1 MTTGQQA
8 QYLQQLNQLEKA
20 IGQVKQLVDDI
31 AAMNPAVA
39 NETAALMRNV
49 ASGLEGV
56 RKSGQRMAAQV
67 EQFQGLSRTAAMLN
81 STLELDEVFEGVMD
95 TIITLTGA
103 ERAFIVLC
111 EGDSLKMHTARNW
124 DYENVPQ
131 GDATFSNSIV
141 QSTLDTRK
149 PTLTTNAQADSRF
162 QAAQSIAAN
171 ALRSVLCVPLLVRDQ
186 PIGVIYTDNRVL
198 AGLFDQDTETLLMT
212 FAHQAAIAIDNARL
226 FERVKADLKEAQQEL
241 QVLRVH
247 VNQTQLN
254 EQVAEITETDY
265 FKRLESMVKQRRERR
280 DASAGGR

>member
-1 MTTGQQA
+1 MTLGQQA
-8 QYLQQLNQLEKA
+8 QYIQQLNQLEKA

-39 NETAALMRNV
+39 SETATLMRGV
-49 ASGLEGV
+49 TSGLEGV

-67 EQFQGLSRTAAMLN
+67 DQFKGLSKTAAMLN

-95 TIITLTGA
+95 TIIQLTGA

-111 EGDSLKMHTARNW
+111 EGDELKMTTARNW
-124 DYENVPQ
+124 DMENVPQ
-131 GDATFSNSIV
+131 GDATFSKSIV
-141 QSTLDTRK
+141 QSTLDSK
-149 PTLTTNAQADSRF
+149 QPTLTTNAQADSRF
-162 QAAQSIAAN
+162 QGAQSIAAH

-226 FERVKADLKEAQQEL
+226 FERVKAELKEAQQEL

-247 VNQTQLN
+247 VNHAALS

-265 FKRLESMVKQRRERR
+265 FKRLEQMVKQRRDERR
-280 DASAGGR
+280 AAER

>member
-1 MTTGQQA
+1 MTSGQQA
-8 QYLQQLNQLEKA
+8 QFIQQFNQLEKA
-20 IGQVKQLVDDI
+20 VAQVKQLVDDV

-39 NETAALMRNV
+39 AETSTLMRGVNN
-49 ASGLEGV
+49 SLDGLK
-56 RKSGQRMAAQV
+56 KSGQRMAAQV
-67 EQFQGLSRTAAMLN
+67 EQFQGLSRTAAALN
-81 STLELDEVFEGVMD
+81 SSLDLDEVFAGVMD
-95 TIITLTGA
+95 TIIQLTGA

-111 EGDSLKMHTARNW
+111 DGDTLKMQTARNW

-131 GDATFSNSIV
+131 GDATFSRSIV
-141 QSTLDTRK
+141 QSTLDTGK

-226 FERVKADLKEAQQEL
+226 FERVKADLKEAQKEL

-247 VNQTQLN
+247 VNQNDLTK
-254 EQVAEITETDY
+254 QVAEITETDY
-265 FKRLESMVKQRRERR
+265 FKNLEQMVKARREKRGLR
-280 DASAGGR
+280 AED